1 LPSTPLFTDDF
12 PLQEV
17 AIDEGMVR
25 LRQGGRGP
33 TVVLLHG
40 FPETHVAW
48 HAVAPLL
55 AKHFTLILPDLP
67 GYGDSI
73 GPRPDHAHERYSK
86 RAMAS
91 MLVQAIDQ
99 LGVQR
104 FALVGHDRGARVA
117 YRLALDHAERVSAL
131 AVLDVIPTLDVA
143 ERTTYQTARQM
154 ANWFWLATAPPLP
167 ERLLSC
173 EPELYVRQIVDA
185 WGGSRAIVSEALAEY
200 VRCFRNPRVIE
211 AICAEY
217 RAGDVTDIEHDQA
230 DRKAGRRI
238 SCPVLAL
245 WEENGFV
252 THFGDPLTI
261 WRGWADNVT
270 GGAVAGGHFMM
281 EESPVRIAEAL
292 REFLAG
298 LSR

>member
-1 LPSTPLFTDDF
+1 LTSAPLFTGDF
-12 PLQEV
+12 PIQEV
-17 AIDEGMVR
+17 AVDNGRVL
-25 LRQGGRGP
+25 LRRGGRGP
-33 TVVLLHG
+33 TVLLLHG

-99 LGVQR
+99 FGVR
-104 FALVGHDRGARVA
+104 NFTVVGHDRGARVA
-117 YRLALDHAERVSAL
+117 YRLALDYPERVSAL

-173 EPELYVRQIVDA
+173 EPELYVRQIIDA
-185 WGGSRAIVSEALAEY
+185 WGGSHAIASEALAEY

-217 RAGDVTDIEHDQA
+217 RAGDVIDIEHDQA
-230 DRKAGRRI
+230 DREAGRRI
-238 SCPVLAL
+238 ACPVLAL

-252 THFGDPLTI
+252 TQFGDPLTI

-298 LSR
+298 LSP